1 MNSLAIKNIALY
13 QFFKP
18 TFDLAEARLKLR
30 NAMRELR
37 IKGTLLLSQEGLN
50 GSLAGNAAEVDAFIN
65 LLSETIGIP
74 NPVLKISYS
83 EKMPFTRALVKV
95 KPHIVAEPGETP
107 IDLSKDS
114 APHLAP
120 ETLHRWIKEGKEMVI
135 LDTRND
141 YEYQVGKFKDSLHL
155 GTQHFSDFEKD
166 LEKTPLKWKDTP
178 IVTFCTGGIR
188 CEKAAPLMI
197 KKGFRE
203 VYQLDG
209 GILNYFEKVGRGY
222 FEGGCFVF
230 DQRVALDDKLAPTGD
245 AMCFNCQAILSI
257 EEQKSPHYKAP
268 THCPHCYQEKPQK
281 RNHRSNPIPEM

>member
-1 MNSLAIKNIALY
+1 MIHLNIKNIAFY
-13 QFFKP
+13 KFFRP
-18 TFDLAEARLKLR
+18 AFDLTLARVALR
-30 NAMRELR
+30 DRMRELE
-37 IKGTLLLSQEGLN
+37 IKGTLLLSTEGIN
-50 GSLAGNAAEVDAFIN
+50 GSFAGSPEKTDAFVKF
-65 LLSETIGIP
+65 LLQIIGIQ
-74 NPVLKISYS
+74 NPVLKISYCK
-83 EKMPFTRALVKV
+83 KMPFTRTLVKI
-95 KPHIVAEPGETP
+95 KPYIVAEAGETP
-107 IDLSKDS
+107 IDLTVNT

-120 ETLHRWIKEGKEMVI
+120 EELHRWIEEGKEMVI

-141 YEYQVGKFKDSLHL
+141 YEYQVGKFKNSLHL
-155 GTQHFSDFEKD
+155 GTAHFSDFEKD
-166 LEKTPLKWKDTP
+166 LEKAPKKWLNTP

-188 CEKAAPLMI
+188 CEKAAPLML

-257 EEQKSPHYKAP
+257 EEQKSSLYQAP
-268 THCPHCYQEKPQK
+268 NHCPHCYNQKKPR
-281 RNHRSNPIPEM
+281 RNHRSPTLEM

>member
-1 MNSLAIKNIALY
+1 MHQL
-13 QFFKP
+13 
-18 TFDLAEARLKLR
+18 D
-30 NAMRELR
+30 
-37 IKGTLLLSQEGLN
+37 IKGTLLLSQEGIN
-50 GSLAGNAAEVDAFIN
+50 GSFAGPSEKMDTFVKF
-65 LLSETIGIP
+65 LLQTIGIP
-74 NPVLKISYS
+74 NPSLKVSYS

-95 KPHIVAEPGETP
+95 KPAIVAEPGVTP
-107 IDLSKDS
+107 INLPADS

-120 ETLHRWIKEGKEMVI
+120 EEFHRWVADGKKMVI

-141 YEYQVGKFKDSLHL
+141 YEYQVGKFVGALHL

-166 LEKTPLKWKDTP
+166 LEKAPEKWKDTP

-188 CEKAAPLMI
+188 CEKAAPLML

-209 GILNYFEKVGRGY
+209 GILNYFEKMGRGY

-230 DQRVALDDKLAPTGD
+230 DQRVALDEKLKPTGD

-268 THCPHCYQEKPQK
+268 DHCPHCYKEKPHK
-281 RNHRSNPIPEM
+281 RNHRSAAIPEM

>member
-1 MNSLAIKNIALY
+1 MNIPAIKNVAFY
-13 QFFKP
+13 QFFEP
-18 TFDLAEARLKLR
+18 AFDLAEARLKLR
-30 NAMRELR
+30 HSMRELG
-37 IKGTLLLSQEGLN
+37 IKGTLLLSREGIN
-50 GSLAGNAAEVDAFIN
+50 GSFAGSAPETDTFIKI
-65 LLSETIGIP
+65 LIQTIGIS

-83 EKMPFTRALVKV
+83 KKMPFTRALVKV
-95 KPHIVAEPGETP
+95 KPCIVAEPGETHV
-107 IDLSKDS
+107 DLSVDS

-120 ETLHRWIKEGKEMVI
+120 ETLHRWIEEGKEMVI

-141 YEYQVGKFKDSLHL
+141 YEYQVGKFKNSLHL
-155 GTQHFSDFEKD
+155 GTQHFADFEKD
-166 LEKTPLKWKDTP
+166 LEKTPPKWKDTP

-188 CEKAAPLMI
+188 CEKAAPLML

-230 DQRVALDDKLAPTGD
+230 DQRVALDEKLEPTGD

-268 THCPHCYQEKPQK
+268 DHCPHCYKEKPQK
-281 RNHRSNPIPEM
+281 RNLRSPSAREM